1 MSYKFPIQ
9 KFLVTCTDVPT
20 TISEVTKQDL
30 EKKLKEVLKFE
41 PNFGQ
46 TSWSISGLTNI
57 LEERKKQLNLLKLAN
72 FAELNT
78 LVTAPNNQIED
89 IYSRYNRAHQN
100 GFWQRDLGKWTIKD
114 LMVYEGE
121 ITKRLNLL
129 VEHGYVPDGSE
140 LTITKM
146 DELLARVKNL
156 QVGLP
161 LLKEEVFKFDAKGKK
176 QVLSQQ
182 RITSLRKKPKEL
194 LQEALQSKIDLSIQS
209 LVGGVLMV
217 LKFPLNRFKVHFSNP
232 ENVRKI
238 VRMIT
243 IPAIEKLF
251 KEHKMRFFL
260 KLELQIDLLNVETGE
275 LQQNVQFQFPK
286 SGVWGFRI
294 SSDIDKFRK
303 TENEII
309 DNLLGRN
316 LDNTKL
322 HFHNLKGVT
331 LKVANRQ
338 FGGCKLY
345 KSTFRAKSRC
355 CLNPSGKD
363 DLCFWRCLAIGLY
376 EKTIPTISKKNAAI
390 QRQKAICLR
399 DEYYKK
405 IGREPINIVLLDQIP
420 DISQAFSINVQI
432 NTLKKKEDSSL

>member
-309 DNLLGRN
+309 DNLL
-316 LDNTKL
+316 
-322 HFHNLKGVT
+322 
-331 LKVANRQ
+331 
-338 FGGCKLY
+338 
-345 KSTFRAKSRC
+345 
-355 CLNPSGKD
+355 
-363 DLCFWRCLAIGLY
+363 
-376 EKTIPTISKKNAAI
+376 E
-390 QRQKAICLR
+390 
-399 DEYYKK
+399 
-405 IGREPINIVLLDQIP
+405 
-420 DISQAFSINVQI
+420 
-432 NTLKKKEDSSL
+432 SS